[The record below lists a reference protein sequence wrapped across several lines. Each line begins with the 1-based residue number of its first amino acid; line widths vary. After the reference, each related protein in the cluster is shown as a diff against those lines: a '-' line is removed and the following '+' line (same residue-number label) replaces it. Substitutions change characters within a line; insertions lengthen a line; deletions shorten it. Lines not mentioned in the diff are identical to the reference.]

1 MVSRTS
7 SPMNNSIDTW
17 DTVRSYLADIAS
29 TRPLSRARE
38 VELSA
43 RIREG
48 DTEARDELVKA
59 NLLFVV
65 RVAQQYQHRGLPLS
79 DLISTGN
86 LGLMIAA
93 ARFDGSKGY
102 KFISYAVWWIRQ
114 SILAALAEQPRTVRL
129 PMNRVNLMQK
139 MATVRKQLGSDPHR
153 AAEEWAEELGVSV
166 EQVTDALVNEERIR
180 SLDRAVGGELEGCSL
195 ADFVADPHQVLP
207 DAAAIQASAQ
217 AHLER
222 LLSVLDDRERYIVR
236 LYFGFEGG
244 APLTLEQI
252 GRTLGLTRER
262 VRQLKEKALKK
273 LIHGAH
279 SQDLRA
285 LGEE

>member
-1 MVSRTS
+1 MNTVS
-7 SPMNNSIDTW
+7 DTR

-29 TRPLSRARE
+29 TTPLSRERE
-38 VELSA
+38 LELAA

-48 DTEARDELVKA
+48 DTEARDELVQA

-79 DLISTGN
+79 DLIGAGN

-93 ARFDGSKGY
+93 ERFDGSKGT

-129 PMNRVNLMQK
+129 PLNQIGLMQRISS
-139 MATVRKQLGSDPHR
+139 ARQQLDSGQDR
-153 AAEEWAEELGVSV
+153 EVEEWAEELGVSV
-166 EQVTDALVNEERIR
+166 ERVTDALVGEEGMR
-180 SLDRAVGGELEGCSL
+180 SLDREFGGESEGCCLS
-195 ADFVADPHQVLP
+195 DFVADPNQALP
-207 DAAAIQASAQ
+207 DAAAMQASDQ

-222 LLSVLDDRERYIVR
+222 LLSVLDDRERYVIR

-244 APLTLEQI
+244 DPLTLEQI

-262 VRQLKEKALKK
+262 VRQLKEKALRK
-273 LIHGAH
+273 LTQGAPF
-279 SQDLRA
+279 QELRA
-285 LGEE
+285 LGGE